1 MSDKFVD
8 VSTEYDGAVSISEEV
23 DVRWREVDI
32 EVGSDEVSRFEL
44 IDSDLVET
52 ESFDGMGDSGENVD
66 GCRDLSFKRI
76 VESVGDL
83 GFLESSEMSGL
94 VVNERSGDSG
104 SYILAGISS
113 ARRSHEQRA
122 GTRT

>member
-1 MSDKFVD
+1 MPHEFVD

-23 DVRWREVDI
+23 DVWWREVDV
-32 EVGSDEVSRFEL
+32 EVGGDEVSRFEL

-66 GCRDLSFKRI
+66 GCRDLSFERI

-83 GFLESSEMSGL
+83 GFLESSEMGRL

-104 SYILAGISS
+104 SYNLKERGFSFS
-113 ARRSHEQRA
+113 GMHGE
-122 GTRT
+122 